1 MKTEQELLDE
11 MASGLA
17 TFGTIG
23 YVVGFI
29 CGGLVAY
36 FLLA

>member
-11 MASGLA
+11 MASAFA
-17 TFGTIG
+17 TIGIIG